1 MKRGF
6 FQATVESVLLYGAS
20 AWTLTKHLETKLS
33 GTYTRM
39 LRAALDVSWKDHP
52 TNKFLY
58 GPLPPLMQT
67 ISEQRLRFAGHCWR
81 AKQEIISDV
90 LFWQP
95 RHGKRKRGR
104 PEKTYVDQLCADA
117 ELTVEEVKMAM
128 MDRSWWSTRVR
139 QFRLTSTR

>member
-1 MKRGF
+1 M
-6 FQATVESVLLYGAS
+6 VESVLLYGAS

-67 ISEQRLRFAGHCWR
+67 ICERRLRFAGHCWR
-81 AKQEIISDV
+81 AKQELISDV

-104 PEKTYVDQLCADA
+104 PEKTYIDQMCADA
-117 ELTVEEVKMAM
+117 ELTVEELKRAM

-139 QFRLTSTR
+139 EFRLTSTR